1 MTATPPPQRHG
12 GSAKGALIWRFECTY
27 RDVKYR
33 VSTTAGDLR
42 RARAQLRADGLPDL
56 DDMLRAQHGTADAME
71 MVAIMAWL
79 AMRHEDGL
87 DGLELEVFGDHC
99 TDITILTQA
108 EAPLRPTDAGPSN
121 G

>member
-1 MTATPPPQRHG
+1 MSEVPPVRHG
-12 GSAKGALIWRFECTY
+12 GSAKGALIWRFECEY

-56 DDMLRAQHGTADAME
+56 DEMLRAKHGTADAME
-71 MVAIMAWL
+71 MVTIMAWL

-87 DGLELEVFGDHC
+87 GELELEVFGDHC
-99 TDITILTQA
+99 SDITILMHS
-108 EAPLRPTDAGPSN
+108 EDPVRPTVAGPSN